1 MGTVLGKLGQLVPL
15 EPASK
20 GEMQFAESYPQ
31 TYIAEGRRVDLGLG
45 DNK

>member
-15 EPASK
+15 ESASK
-20 GEMQFAESYPQ
+20 GEMQFAEPQPQ
-31 TYIAEGRRVDLGLG
+31 TRTGECRRVDLGLG